1 MRGVEIVADRKTKAP
16 FSPSVKAAALV
27 TEECMKRGLVVY
39 PGTGQIGGV
48 AGDQFLF
55 APPLV
60 ATKEE
65 MDMMTDRLEA
75 GLKAAAEALK
85 GKG

>member
-1 MRGVEIVADRKTKAP
+1 
-16 FSPSVKAAALV
+16 
-27 TEECMKRGLVVY
+27 VY

-60 ATKEE
+60 STKEE
-65 MDMMTDRLEA
+65 MDEMTSRLE
-75 GLKAAAEALK
+75 EALK
-85 GKG
+85 ASVSVLKS